1 MEKEQQFAN
10 KQENA
15 KSFKER
21 WRAFSRNHPH
31 IKIGLSIVV
40 CLCIMLFIVFGI
52 PSLLHLYLEHNNFS
66 SKASADAWISSLGS
80 YWGGVL
86 GGLATLIAL
95 RITIN
100 TNQAEIQEQKEELK
114 QKEMQEKEEERIA
127 KSKKCSLI
135 VYYDFCFA
143 FDDIITFCSHVYA
156 ASYEK
161 MIKKLMNKPEIE
173 PDDEEE
179 NEEPDDV
186 YYCHRQAIRQ
196 LYIDE
201 NWIRN
206 VAELASCNVL
216 SDDEIRLIYKI
227 YGNLQ
232 TIRRWVD
239 ADRAD
244 STSLSK
250 AILSIKEIVNLDN
263 VLKEDKLL
271 DDIESIYKRVKDIAG
286 ITDDE
291 EWSIDNYD

>member
-1 MEKEQQFAN
+1 MKNKTQSVQKNEQKILKEN
-10 KQENA
+10 LIC
-15 KSFKER
+15 
-21 WRAFSRNHPH
+21 FSRNHPC
-31 IKIGLSIVV
+31 ITY
-40 CLCIMLFIVFGI
+40 LCIGTLIIFGV
-52 PSLLHLYLEHNNFS
+52 PALLHLYLQYNNFS
-66 SKASADAWISSLGS
+66 SKAHADAWISSLGS

-135 VYYDFCFA
+135 VYYDFCFS
-143 FDDIITFCSHVYA
+143 FDDIITFCSHVNA
-156 ASYEK
+156 ALYEK
-161 MIKKLMNKPEIE
+161 MTKE

-216 SDDEIRLIYKI
+216 FDNEIRLIYKI

-250 AILSIKEIVNLDN
+250 AILSINEIVNLDN
-263 VLKEDKLL
+263 IFEEDKLL

-291 EWSIDNYD
+291 EWSIDNHD